1 MTSVGDIRSA
11 DPFVGQVVD
20 GRYRVELQLGVGS
33 VGSVYR
39 ATDRTT
45 GKPVALKIWNSAAD
59 DPQVK
64 GRFLR
69 EAQALSTLRHPN
81 IVDVYGY
88 GVVDELPYVAMEYVE
103 GRTLEEQLGEG
114 QPLDAAVALE
124 VMVQVL
130 QALAYAHGLGVVHR
144 DLKPDNVALISVTG
158 GYVVKL
164 LDFGLAKFLSP
175 DDDPMRGSVLT
186 LLGMVMGTP
195 LYMAPEQADGITV
208 DARVDVYA
216 AGCVFFELLTGRPP
230 YAGETN
236 AEVFRAHMIAPIPQI
251 AELRSDVVVPAEV
264 QQWMEKA
271 LAKLPENRFT
281 DAGEMLEQ
289 LLTLPRP
296 PLRPRTMLPENDN
309 DSTGTAVA
317 ATSPRGGSR
326 WLLLA
331 ALAVSVL
338 TAAMLAYAWLR

>member
-1 MTSVGDIRSA
+1 MTRAGEIRSA
-11 DPFVGQVVD
+11 DPFLGQVVD
-20 GRYRVELQLGVGS
+20 GRYHVEAQLGVGS

-39 ATDRTT
+39 AIDRST
-45 GKPVALKIWNSAAD
+45 GKTVALKVWNSAAD
-59 DPQVK
+59 DPQIK

-69 EAQALSTLRHPN
+69 EAQALTTLRHPN
-81 IVDVYGY
+81 IVDVYGF
-88 GVVDELPYVAMEYVE
+88 GVVEELPYVAMEYVE
-103 GRTLEEQLGEG
+103 GRTLEQELGEG
-114 QPLDAAVALE
+114 QPLEATTALE
-124 VMVQVL
+124 IMIQIL

-144 DLKPDNVALISVTG
+144 DLKPDNVALISAAK

-216 AGCVFFELLTGRPP
+216 AGCVYFELLTGRPP
-230 YAGETN
+230 YAGDTN
-236 AEVFRAHMIAPIPQI
+236 AEVFRAHMVAPIPKL
-251 AELRSDVVVPAEV
+251 AELRPDKLVPPEV
-264 QQWMEKA
+264 QQWIDKA
-271 LAKLPENRFT
+271 LAKLPEHRFA

-296 PLRPRTMLPENDN
+296 PLRPRTVLPDN
-309 DSTGTAVA
+309 DQRASAAPIQGAIRAQAGLPLIAALVA
-317 ATSPRGGSR
+317 AIVTA
-326 WLLLA
+326 A
-331 ALAVSVL
+331 ALA
-338 TAAMLAYAWLR
+338 YALLR